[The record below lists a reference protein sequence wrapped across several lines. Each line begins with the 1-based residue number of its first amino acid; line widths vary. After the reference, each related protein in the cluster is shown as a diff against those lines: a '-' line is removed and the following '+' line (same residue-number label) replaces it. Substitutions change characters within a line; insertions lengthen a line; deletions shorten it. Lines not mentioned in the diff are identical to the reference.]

1 MPCNRRQFLSAVPA
15 ALAAQAPPDPPPNLI
30 LILADDL
37 GYGDVGC
44 FGQRMFATPNLD
56 RMAAEGI
63 RFTQA
68 YAGASVCA
76 PSRCCLMTGMHTG
89 HATIR
94 ANRGESGRIPLRPD
108 DVTVAE
114 VLKKAAYRTGIIGKW
129 GLGEAGSP
137 GIPNAQGFD
146 YFFGFLNQDHAL
158 EYYPSH
164 LWRNRTEFFPPGNQG
179 AKRQQY
185 VQDLFTDRA
194 LRFVRENR
202 SNPFFLYL
210 AYTVPHAQSELGRDT
225 GDGFVVPS
233 YEPYQNQDW
242 PRPEKGFAAMV
253 HRLDH
258 DVGRIIQEVRSLGM
272 ESNTCVLFTSDNGP
286 AEDGG
291 HTPDFFGSRGGLRGM
306 KGTVY
311 EGGIRVPAIARWPG
325 RIPAGKLSSQV
336 WSFWDILPTAAEI
349 AGLSPPSGIDGR
361 SFLPALFG
369 GDAGARA
376 PLYWEQKSGGFTQ
389 AVRLGDWKGVRHGGR
404 EGRFELYHLGEDRE
418 ERRDRSAERT
428 DIVRELSRIMREQR
442 LDNPEYPVPGNIV
455 V

>member
-1 MPCNRRQFLSAVPA
+1 
-15 ALAAQAPPDPPPNLI
+15 
-30 LILADDL
+30 
-37 GYGDVGC
+37 
-44 FGQRMFATPNLD
+44 
-56 RMAAEGI
+56 
-63 RFTQA
+63 
-68 YAGASVCA
+68 
-76 PSRCCLMTGMHTG
+76 
-89 HATIR
+89 
-94 ANRGESGRIPLRPD
+94 
-108 DVTVAE
+108 
-114 VLKKAAYRTGIIGKW
+114 
-129 GLGEAGSP
+129 
-137 GIPNAQGFD
+137 
-146 YFFGFLNQDHAL
+146 
-158 EYYPSH
+158 
-164 LWRNRTEFFPPGNQG
+164 
-179 AKRQQY
+179 
-185 VQDLFTDRA
+185 LFTDRA